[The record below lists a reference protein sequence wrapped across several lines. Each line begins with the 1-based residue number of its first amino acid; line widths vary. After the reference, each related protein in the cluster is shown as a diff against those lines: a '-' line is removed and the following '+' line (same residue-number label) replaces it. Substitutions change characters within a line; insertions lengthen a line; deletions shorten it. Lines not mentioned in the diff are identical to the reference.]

1 MPGWERTAVAW
12 LWDLCPPGYRS
23 HDVLRRHPLILTRM
37 ALQHVGAALAA
48 ARHGYG
54 TARSDLATTVPAT
67 VLEQTLRLYALEG
80 ARAAATERAV
90 RLVGEALAG
99 ERWEPR
105 L

>member
-1 MPGWERTAVAW
+1 
-12 LWDLCPPGYRS
+12 
-23 HDVLRRHPLILTRM
+23 M
-37 ALQHVGAALAA
+37 ALHHVGAALAA
-48 ARHGYG
+48 ARQGYG
-54 TARSDLATTVPAT
+54 TARVDLGRAVPGE
-67 VLEQTLRLYALEG
+67 VLEATLRMYAHEG